1 MRPCRIRGQPAS
13 SCCETRKALRSS
25 RAAAQPR
32 AETLAPTPRARSRR
46 ADFLRASGALPAEL
60 HPGCRKP
67 DKGRRVLTTTR
78 QHVGSRR
85 TDRAGGPVPSAAPI
99 GSEVFEIE
107 RRNHYR
113 TRVYA
118 FGCVSGLLDTA
129 NPADTLEK
137 SKNGFNF
144 ARFDVFSRSS
154 SQLVAQGDGGGRK
167 QLTIFP
173 SFQSDVAESPCSA
186 ALERRR
192 RHATGLAG
200 PLARHRSS
208 SPAPGSG
215 DGRLATAIDCGAGRD
230 AASRGARRG
239 LSLRSRSRISE
250 GVVET
255 KSELGGLRPRRD
267 RRSSARHPVWR
278 ATVEARARRAQRAQR
293 ESWTPRGMARS
304 STQRGMERRRGAGG
318 LLGLPAPRVSLGAGA
333 RTLRTGDFA
342 AQPLQLSIRRGR
354 ENRRR
359 RESRESWEK
368 RRGSAAAGRSG
379 RDSG

>member
-13 SCCETRKALRSS
+13 SCCETRKVLRSS

-32 AETLAPTPRARSRR
+32 TETLAPTPRARSRR
-46 ADFLRASGALPAEL
+46 ADFIRGSGALPAEL

-192 RHATGLAG
+192 GHATGLSD
-200 PLARHRSS
+200 PVARHRSS
-208 SPAPGSG
+208 NPAPGSG
-215 DGRLATAIDCGAGRD
+215 DGRLATAIDCRANRD
-230 AASRGARRG
+230 AASLGGRRG

-255 KSELGGLRPRRD
+255 KSELGGLRPGRD
-267 RRSSARHPVWR
+267 RRSSARYPVR
-278 ATVEARARRAQRAQR
+278 RPTVEARARRAQR

-304 STQRGMERRRGAGG
+304 STKRGVERRRGAGG
-318 LLGLPAPRVSLGAGA
+318 LLGLPAPRVTLGAGA
-333 RTLRTGDFA
+333 RTMRTGDFA

-354 ENRRR
+354 EIRGR
-359 RESRESWEK
+359 RESRESREK